1 MVTCEGAQNFKFN
14 SPLRRETRRREAS
27 RTVQRAAPR
36 ARRRVENSPELPA
49 EPAFI
54 AVPRRADASLA
65 RFMTPGV
72 REGRGSEVR
81 CRRQRFRGRDGRLEG
96 LSPRPSF
103 ALLRGSDAVKLGVA
117 SALNRRLGVL
127 NQQVQAAG
135 ARLAEETGHGRILA
149 PAGGVGRAHEC
160 NAFTRPAADRRSG
173 EAGKRVAPSP
183 TH

>member
-96 LSPRPSF
+96 
-103 ALLRGSDAVKLGVA
+103 SDAVKLGVA